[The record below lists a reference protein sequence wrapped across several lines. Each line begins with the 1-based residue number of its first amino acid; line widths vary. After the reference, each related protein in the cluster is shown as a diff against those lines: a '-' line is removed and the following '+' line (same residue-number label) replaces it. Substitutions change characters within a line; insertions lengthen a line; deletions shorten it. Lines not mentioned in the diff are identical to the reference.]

1 VCGNAVCVGSMFG
14 YVDFCTM
21 VFLADMC
28 GWLREVTSDKIIK
41 SDVKELKVRVMVF
54 LSKEVAYEGY

>member
-1 VCGNAVCVGSMFG
+1 
-14 YVDFCTM
+14 M